1 MAGKLP
7 FPLWVHNHLQSLY
20 FENQFRAGRPHSW
33 PNSILGTGHEQM
45 PALALRQSLQK
56 HHSPGI
62 GMETIADPG
71 TRTADIQL
79 PEPTSPL
86 PVMSSHTYRTTQQ
99 NLMKGD
105 AQLGPVTPL
114 LGRKSREVPCIP
126 TEIPVLWNWR
136 IAGITSTREVRG
148 LLVSCLYPF

>member
-1 MAGKLP
+1 
-7 FPLWVHNHLQSLY
+7 
-20 FENQFRAGRPHSW
+20 
-33 PNSILGTGHEQM
+33 M

-62 GMETIADPG
+62 GMETRADPG
-71 TRTADIQL
+71 TRTENIQL
-79 PEPTSPL
+79 PGPTIPL
-86 PVMSSHTYRTTQQ
+86 LGISSHTYRTTQQ

-126 TEIPVLWNWR
+126 IFF
-136 IAGITSTREVRG
+136 GIFQFIVIHTVKGFGIVNKAENDILLELSSFFDDPADVR
-148 LLVSCLYPF
+148 F